1 MRYVLLKTQ
10 VGDLYC
16 QKTMLEEF
24 SLEYIKNNTDGNI
37 LAKVYLDFISAVD
50 YIQSLDKQSIRDK
63 DGAREYFQEFAL
75 NQLQNRLYQYPDED

>member
-50 YIQSLDKQSIRDK
+50 YIQSLDKQSIKDK
-63 DGAREYFQEFAL
+63 DGAREYF
-75 NQLQNRLYQYPDED
+75 

>member
-1 MRYVLLKTQ
+1 MLLKTE

-24 SLEYIKNNTDGNI
+24 SLQYIKDNSDGNL

-50 YIQSLDKQSIRDK
+50 YL
-63 DGAREYFQEFAL
+63 
-75 NQLQNRLYQYPDED
+75 